1 MKFSHELSLKL
12 AVVALKL
19 LERYYMLTVDW
30 CDAAVYCILLAS
42 QVTLAPPG
50 RLEQLLKHRV
60 LCVCVFCCCFFQL
73 SVFVFFCRIVA
84 HCRHNDAAD
93 ARRQQSS
100 WAQQRC

>member
-60 LCVCVFCCCFFQL
+60 LCVCVCVLLLFFPVICICFFLQNCCTL
-73 SVFVFFCRIVA
+73 PA
-84 HCRHNDAAD
+84 
-93 ARRQQSS
+93 
-100 WAQQRC
+100 